1 MAYYISKP
9 SRIDPS
15 ITVYYVGDNRWTD
28 DASQK
33 ATFSTK
39 RLQQNSSPIQMVQMV
54 DGQIAQSLQNDK

>member
-15 ITVYYVGDNRWTD
+15 VTVYYAGDNRWTD

-33 ATFSTK
+33 AKFSTK
-39 RLQQNSSPIQMVQMV
+39 AAATKLIANP
-54 DGQIAQSLQNDK
+54 DGKNGGWAGSTIAAE

>member
-15 ITVYYVGDNRWTD
+15 VTVYYAGDNRWTD

-39 RLQQNSSPIQMVQMV
+39 KSATALIKNT
-54 DGQIAQSLQNDK
+54 DGTNGGWTGSTVVAE